1 MLEFFSLPRHIAIS
15 AYVLTSNLSHN
26 TCAPIAIIWMQFGLC
41 FHFPPVDMSG
51 VVVVAV
57 GNALTSL
64 SQFLNVLLCDLVQSN
79 LTGTGTRASA
89 LI

>member
-1 MLEFFSLPRHIAIS
+1 
-15 AYVLTSNLSHN
+15 
-26 TCAPIAIIWMQFGLC
+26 
-41 FHFPPVDMSG
+41 MSG
-51 VVVVAV
+51 AVVVAV

-79 LTGTGTRASA
+79 LEGTGTRASA

>member
-1 MLEFFSLPRHIAIS
+1 
-15 AYVLTSNLSHN
+15 
-26 TCAPIAIIWMQFGLC
+26 MQFGLC
-41 FHFPPVDMSG
+41 FYLPPVDMSG

-64 SQFLNVLLCDLVQSN
+64 SQSLNVLLYDLVQSN
-79 LTGTGTRASA
+79 LTATGTCASA